1 MNLLRD
7 VRHAYYI
14 PPLPSP
20 TGDLN
25 CSVLSCDSCSLHMT
39 TNMTLPSCDTAT
51 LIATVRENNT
61 DVAIAGASVDIFLAG
76 EKFNAEP
83 LTTDENGRV
92 ELEVRDKGTYRW
104 VLDIAIYSDS

>member
-1 MNLLRD
+1 
-7 VRHAYYI
+7 
-14 PPLPSP
+14 
-20 TGDLN
+20 
-25 CSVLSCDSCSLHMT
+25 MT

-83 LTTDENGRV
+83 HTTDENGRV

-104 VLDIAIYSDS
+104 VLDITIYLDS